1 MTSTRVIIYDIKR
14 VAQTPRTFRNWPTL
28 LAQMVGE
35 KLHRGTDTL
44 TFVTRSGVRL
54 TTPNVPGA
62 RLPMYEQFADDTYE
76 LDWVLGPRDAGPVQI
91 LDVGAHVGAFA
102 TNAANA
108 RPDVRVECYEPSPSS
123 AAYLRRNV
131 AENGLDDRIQV
142 HEAALAATAGTAS
155 LDDNS
160 SGSVHNGLVQ
170 GDERLVHGDDS
181 PETRHVIEV
190 KTTTFDDAVATAP
203 APFTVVKMDC
213 EGGEY
218 QLVYASSEDNW
229 SSVQRIVMEFHPV
242 AGESWAQ
249 LRGWFEA
256 IGFQVVREKLDDEAP
271 GLGSAWLERVPALR

>member
-1 MTSTRVIIYDIKR
+1 MTSTRVILYDLRR

-35 KLHRGTDTL
+35 KARRGSDTL
-44 TFVTRSGVRL
+44 TFVTRSGVTL

-62 RLPMYEQFADDTYE
+62 RLPMYEQFADDTYT
-76 LDWVLGPRDAGPVQI
+76 LDWVLGPRAAGPVHV

-102 TNAANA
+102 TNAASA

-131 AENGLDDRIQV
+131 AENGLEDRIQV
-142 HEAALAATAGTAS
+142 HEAALAATAGIAR

-181 PETRHVIEV
+181 PATRRVIEV
-190 KTTTFDDAVATAP
+190 RTATFDQAVAAAP
-203 APFTVVKMDC
+203 APFDVVKMDC

-218 QLVYASSEDNW
+218 QLVYASAEQSW
-229 SSVQRIVMEFHPV
+229 ASVQRIVMEYHPV
-242 AGESWAQ
+242 PGESWPE
-249 LRGWFEA
+249 LRGWFER
-256 IGFQVVREKLDDEAP
+256 IGFRVVRQKSDPESP
-271 GLGSAWLERVPALR
+271 GLGSAWLERVPA